1 MTAHLHPSIWTLEV
15 DGKPTLAFEAK
26 KYREA
31 NELCHEDWLRVELGL
46 QKLNDVPLCRADSEL
61 RIRLA
66 RPAEMVLYRRAV
78 EANNSSD
85 EINSSDEMLVY
96 LIELDD
102 VGPSNEQPTNPGA
115 FPPQRT

>member
-15 DGKPTLAFEAK
+15 DGKPTLAFEAS

-46 QKLNDVPLCRADSEL
+46 QKLNGVPLCRADSDM

-66 RPAEMVLYRRAV
+66 RLAEMVLYRRAV
-78 EANNSSD
+78 EAN
-85 EINSSDEMLVY
+85 NSSDEMLVY

>member
-1 MTAHLHPSIWTLEV
+1 MTAHLRSSIWTLEV

-31 NELCHEDWLRVELGL
+31 NELCRQEWLRVELGL
-46 QKLNDVPLCRADSEL
+46 QKLNDVPLCRADSRL

-66 RPAEMVLYRRAV
+66 RPAEMNLFRQAA
-78 EANNSSD
+78 EANDSSD
-85 EINSSDEMLVY
+85 DKLVY

-102 VGPSNEQPTNPGA
+102 VGPSDEQPTNPGA

>member
-46 QKLNDVPLCRADSEL
+46 QKFNDVPLCRADSEL

-85 EINSSDEMLVY
+85 EMLVY

-115 FPPQRT
+115 FPPQRI